1 MNKKHVLKY
10 YTPAE
15 DSLYGWERYS
25 LPIGNGY
32 FGVSIF
38 GRTEEERIQFTTN
51 VFAND
56 YKRGGVSN
64 FAEIRLNFGHEVP
77 CDYERGLDLENGFVY
92 TKYHVGNN
100 FVESKSFISYPD
112 RVFAY
117 RVTFTQ
123 KTSFAVRLVIPY
135 LGERELENGGRT
147 GGIYEKEYLDDAWRI
162 TLSRIDLRR
171 ETSCL

>member
-1 MNKKHVLKY
+1 MDKRHVLKY
-10 YTPAE
+10 HCPAE
-15 DSLYGWERYS
+15 DSLHGWERYS

-38 GRTEEERIQFTTN
+38 GRTDEERIQFTTN

-64 FAEIRLNFGHEVP
+64 FAEIRLNFGHERVEN
-77 CDYERGLDLENGFVY
+77 YERGLDLQNGSVY
-92 TKYHVGNN
+92 AKYNVRDN
-100 FVESKSFISYPD
+100 FVESKAFISYPD

-135 LGERELENGGRT
+135 LGERALENGGRT
-147 GGIYEKEYLDDAWRI
+147 GKIHAKENTLTMRGVLPSRDLTYEG
-162 TLSRIDLRR
+162 
-171 ETSCL
+171 